1 MDVVDCRNTPEDS
14 SADCGPAVRNRKQYE
29 NDYCA
34 IADALNRRE
43 TILTEALYG
52 TTLDIIVSGA
62 GDEAVLVTD
71 TRNVTRIQGFTG
83 ALINEIAIDSR
94 FTWRAI
100 FVKEPDEAYNHSWD
114 NWILD
119 WANRGDLLTTW
130 FQDSDV
136 RRDAGL
142 SPKFEQPSYPQ
153 VIQLTSMWLRIRS
166 WIPLQFLRA
175 QSRHDYWHHTKWQ
188 VI

>member
-1 MDVVDCRNTPEDS
+1 MVASWSRRLVLACVWLAQARAKYAYPLVDVVDCRYTPEES
-14 SADCGPAVRNRKQYE
+14 SADCGPAVRHRKFYE

-43 TILTEALYG
+43 TILTESLYG
-52 TTLDIIVSGA
+52 MTLDVIVSGA

-83 ALINEIAIDSR
+83 SLINQIAIDSR

-100 FVKEPDEAYNHSWD
+100 FVKEPGEDYNHSWD
-114 NWILD
+114 KWMFD

-142 SPKFEQPSYPQ
+142 SPKFEQPSYPR
-153 VIQLTSMWLRIRS
+153 VIQLT
-166 WIPLQFLRA
+166 
-175 QSRHDYWHHTKWQ
+175 
-188 VI
+188 